1 MLEGQH
7 GPGGQLRRH
16 AGAAGDHLAEIHDPL
31 VFGRSVDFDCGQQA
45 HRPHRAAHLGTERF
59 GGQRGGHGHRLCPTG
74 GVKARGVPA
83 RAGLVPILRFAV
95 KQVARTDLT
104 LAAAQPFVRGDH
116 PAPPVRA
123 GYLQLEQ
130 HGVVGLQA
138 VDGRLGLGAAV
149 PAVPDFDAQHVLPGA
164 QQAGHVVGLVAQR
177 LAVARVFGGKLSV
190 VGALAVD
197 GQPVDAQAGQVE
209 ACVLGRRLQ
218 RERPAEQR
226 GGRLGAKALVPL
238 GVGARGAHPGRLPV
252 RGGQRGLKPTGRG
265 GGPAVVVPGG
275 HGPGVAGAG
284 AKGRAPVGH
293 KSRLA
298 GFLPPGVPQNR
309 AIRCADLQAAGNLAG
324 I

>member
-1 MLEGQH
+1 MLEGQRR
-7 GPGGQLRRH
+7 PGGQVRRDPR
-16 AGAAGDHLAEIHDPL
+16 AAGDHLAEIDDPL
-31 VFGRSVDFDCGQQA
+31 VLWRAVDPHGGQRA
-45 HRPHRAAHLGTERF
+45 DRPHRAADLGAKRI
-59 GGQRGGHGHRLCPTG
+59 GRQRRVHGAPRRPG
-74 GVKARGVPA
+74 AGVKPRGVPA
-83 RAGLVPILRFAV
+83 RGGQPQVLALAV
-95 KQVARTDLT
+95 KQVTRADLALT
-104 LAAAQPFVRGDH
+104 AAQRPVRDDH
-116 PAPPVRA
+116 PPPPVRA
-123 GYLQLEQ
+123 GHLQLEQ

-149 PAVPDFDAQHVLPGA
+149 PAVPDFDAQHVLPGV
-164 QQAGHVVGLVAQR
+164 QQTGHIVGLVAQR
-177 LAVARVFGGKLSV
+177 FAVARVLGGKLPV
-190 VGALAVD
+190 VGAFAID
-197 GQPVDAQAGQVE
+197 GQPVYAQAGQVQP
-209 ACVLGRRLQ
+209 CVLGRRLQ

-238 GVGARGAHPGRLPV
+238 GVGARGAHPGSLPV
-252 RGGQRGLKPTGRG
+252 GGGQRGLKPTGRG

-309 AIRCADLQAAGNLAG
+309 AIRCADLQAVGNLAG

>member
-1 MLEGQH
+1 MLEGQRR
-7 GPGGQLRRH
+7 PGGQVRRDPR
-16 AGAAGDHLAEIHDPL
+16 AAGDHLAEIDDPL

-59 GGQRGGHGHRLCPTG
+59 GGQRGGHGHRLYPTG

-95 KQVARTDLT
+95 KQVARAHLA
-104 LAAAQPFVRGDH
+104 LAALQAFVRDDGL
-116 PAPPVRA
+116 PPPIRA
-123 GYLQLEQ
+123 SHFQLEQ
-130 HGVVGLQA
+130 QGVVGQQPINR
-138 VDGRLGLGAAV
+138 RLGLRAAV
-149 PAVPDFDAQHVLPGA
+149 PAVADLNAQYVLPGV
-164 QQAGHVVGLVAQR
+164 QQTGHIVGLVAQR
-177 LAVARVFGGKLSV
+177 FAVARVLGGKLPV
-190 VGALAVD
+190 VGAFAID
-197 GQPVDAQAGQVE
+197 GQPVYAQAGQVQP
-209 ACVLGRRLQ
+209 CVLGRRLQ

-238 GVGARGAHPGRLPV
+238 GVGARGAHPGSLPV
-252 RGGQRGLKPTGRG
+252 GGGQRGLKPTGRG